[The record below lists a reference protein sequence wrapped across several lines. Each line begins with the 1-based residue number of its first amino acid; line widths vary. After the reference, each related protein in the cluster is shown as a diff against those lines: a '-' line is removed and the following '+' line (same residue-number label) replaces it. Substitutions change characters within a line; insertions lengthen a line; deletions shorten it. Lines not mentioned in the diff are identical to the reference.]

1 MFKFIHTADI
11 HLDSP
16 QHKLDKYEGAPA
28 DAFRLATRRAFEN
41 LVQLAIKQK
50 AAFVLI
56 AGDLFDG
63 DWKDYNTG
71 LYFVAQMARLR
82 DARIPVFIVAGNHDA
97 ANKITKTLRL
107 PENVTTFPTEKP
119 ATFRVDAVNVAIHG
133 QGFSSPVVRKDLSAG
148 YPKPEVGYFNI
159 GLLHSCLT
167 GREGHEPYAPC
178 SPEGLR
184 GKGYDYWAL
193 GHVHRREVVQDDPP
207 IVFPGNTQG
216 RHARET
222 GPKGCMLVTVEDSGL
237 IDLQF
242 QSTDVVR
249 WVTADVDAQGSRS
262 GYDIVDDFSRCLTDL
277 LKENEDLPL
286 AVRVR
291 LEGET
296 EACDDILAEPER
308 WTNEI
313 RAAALEIGGGI
324 VWVEKVI
331 LQPTT
336 PSSATR
342 LKRGE
347 GAIDELLK
355 VFEELS
361 ADRSSRLQ
369 LAEELTTLGKKLP
382 RDLTEDSDG
391 LRLDDADWLKEMLE
405 QARPMLIRHL
415 LRREGTE

>member
-1 MFKFIHTADI
+1 
-11 HLDSP
+11 
-16 QHKLDKYEGAPA
+16 
-28 DAFRLATRRAFEN
+28 
-41 LVQLAIKQK
+41 
-50 AAFVLI
+50 
-56 AGDLFDG
+56 
-63 DWKDYNTG
+63 
-71 LYFVAQMARLR
+71 
-82 DARIPVFIVAGNHDA
+82 
-97 ANKITKTLRL
+97 
-107 PENVTTFPTEKP
+107 
-119 ATFRVDAVNVAIHG
+119 
-133 QGFSSPVVRKDLSAG
+133 
-148 YPKPEVGYFNI
+148 
-159 GLLHSCLT
+159 
-167 GREGHEPYAPC
+167 
-178 SPEGLR
+178 LR